1 LILNGELPLQQT
13 EAHIMSSIEVL
24 WNEANAIEPLK
35 DHSPVETADNS
46 AEDHHLHS
54 VNYDLGEL
62 RQRVEKASTE
72 TPSGNR
78 PADLSDMP
86 EDAPEDA
93 INRIKS
99 ATTLGQQSPKPLPH
113 AINEQSPEYMFGEAF
128 TNLVRHIVIDY
139 LDKSVEPIIREAI
152 TSEIKQISKNNSS
165 KKN

>member
-1 LILNGELPLQQT
+1 MQQT

>member
-1 LILNGELPLQQT
+1 MIILLLKQRIALLKVIICTLLITIWGNCGN
-13 EAHIMSSIEVL
+13 VL
-24 WNEANAIEPLK
+24 KKPARKPHPITGQLIFLI
-35 DHSPVETADNS
+35 SP
-46 AEDHHLHS
+46 
-54 VNYDLGEL
+54 
-62 RQRVEKASTE
+62 K
-72 TPSGNR
+72 
-78 PADLSDMP
+78 
-86 EDAPEDA
+86 DAPDDA

>member
-1 LILNGELPLQQT
+1 MQQT

-78 PADLSDMP
+78 PADLSDMQ

>member
-1 LILNGELPLQQT
+1 LQQT

-24 WNEANAIEPLK
+24 WNEANAIESLD
-35 DHSPVETADNS
+35 DHSLVETADSS
-46 AEDHHLHS
+46 AEDHNLHS
-54 VNYDLGEL
+54 FNYDLGEL

-72 TPSGNR
+72 TPSDDPADD
-78 PADLSDMP
+78 PADLP
-86 EDAPEDA
+86 YAAKDAPEDA

-113 AINEQSPEYMFGEAF
+113 AINAQSPEYMFGEAF

>member
-1 LILNGELPLQQT
+1 MQQT
-13 EAHIMSSIEVL
+13 EAYIMSSIEVL
-24 WNEANAIEPLK
+24 WNEANAIEPLN
-35 DHSPVETADNS
+35 DHSPVETEDSS
-46 AEDHHLHS
+46 AEGHHLHS

-72 TPSGNR
+72 TPSDNR
-78 PADLSDMP
+78 PADLSDIA
-86 EDAPEDA
+86 EDAPDDA

>member
-1 LILNGELPLQQT
+1 MQQT

-24 WNEANAIEPLK
+24 WNEANAIESLD
-35 DHSPVETADNS
+35 DHSLVETADSS
-46 AEDHHLHS
+46 AEDHNLHS
-54 VNYDLGEL
+54 FNYDLGEL

-72 TPSGNR
+72 TPSDDPADD
-78 PADLSDMP
+78 PADLP
-86 EDAPEDA
+86 YAAKDAPEDA

-113 AINEQSPEYMFGEAF
+113 AINAQSPEYMFGEAF